1 MWPRAVSVLVL
12 AVAGGLVSCSSLA
25 ASSAATPPPPPARTP
40 SSTSEAAAA
49 LPSAGIGTCL
59 LRHAIV
65 PIAPADL
72 GHEPPASAV
81 VDSALRT
88 LQHDLLI
95 AHAAS
100 LTTVD
105 RSTDDGGVTT
115 GLRIALPRGS
125 QFDADAAVSAALAAM
140 AAMYS
145 DAAASTP
152 IEIEE
157 TESLVTFADLCD
169 GMQRIMD
176 ETTSGGDLVSVGID
190 TATGRLVVGSQ
201 GSPEPVV
208 EEVRSSLQGALD
220 VVAATQDAPAT
231 TESGG

>member
-1 MWPRAVSVLVL
+1 MDVRVSAGPRMWPRAVSVLVL

-105 RSTDDGGVTT
+105 RTIDGAGAVT
-115 GLRIALPRGS
+115 GLRVSLPQGS
-125 QFDADAAVSAALAAM
+125 QFDAEAAVSAALAALP
-140 AAMYS
+140 AVYS
-145 DAAASTP
+145 DAAASAP

-157 TESLVTFADLCD
+157 AAPITSASSSTEHDRYHAS
-169 GMQRIMD
+169 
-176 ETTSGGDLVSVGID
+176 TS
-190 TATGRLVVGSQ
+190 Q
-201 GSPEPVV
+201 P
-208 EEVRSSLQGALD
+208 SSLHQKRMRRL
-220 VVAATQDAPAT
+220 
-231 TESGG
+231 S